1 MDRKESIRI
10 LQEAKAVL
18 TQYIEGHGLRKTQE
32 RYAIL
37 EAAYNFNGSFS
48 IEELSEALKDTCQVT
63 YPTLYRSLGL
73 FVTLGLVIRH
83 THNAVQCYEKCF
95 GVKSFFQMV
104 CVHCGKVTPFKS
116 VALVEAVR
124 DTKYPRFRPNNST
137 ICVYGSCSKCNARL
151 TREQKKFERLRLLQE
166 KKSLQLK
173 EERLKRQM
181 ENRRK
186 KREEAQLNK
195 AKEKGK
201 DKADEEK
208 VD

>member
-1 MDRKESIRI
+1 MDKKESIRI
-10 LQEAKAVL
+10 LDEAKAVL

-116 VALVEAVR
+116 VALMEALR
-124 DTKYPRFRPNNST
+124 DTKYPRFRMNNAT
-137 ICVYGSCSKCNARL
+137 ICVYGSCSKCNARM
-151 TREQKKFERLRLLQE
+151 TREQKKFDRQRFLQE
-166 KKSLQLK
+166 KKSQLLK
-173 EERLKRQM
+173 EERLKRQA
-181 ENRRK
+181 EKKRQ
-186 KREEAQLNK
+186 KREEARQQK
-195 AKEKGK
+195 AKDKGK
-201 DKADEEK
+201 GKKDD
-208 VD
+208 

>member
-1 MDRKESIRI
+1 MDKKESIRI
-10 LQEAKAVL
+10 LDEAKAVL

-116 VALVEAVR
+116 VALVEALR
-124 DTKYPRFRPNNST
+124 DTKYPRFRINNAT
-137 ICVYGSCSKCNARL
+137 ICVYGSYSKCNARM
-151 TREQKKFERLRLLQE
+151 TREQKKFDRQRFLQE
-166 KKSLQLK
+166 KKSQLLK
-173 EERLKRQM
+173 EERLKRQA
-181 ENRRK
+181 EKKRQ
-186 KREEAQLNK
+186 KREEARQQK
-195 AKEKGK
+195 AKDKGK
-201 DKADEEK
+201 GKKDD
-208 VD
+208 